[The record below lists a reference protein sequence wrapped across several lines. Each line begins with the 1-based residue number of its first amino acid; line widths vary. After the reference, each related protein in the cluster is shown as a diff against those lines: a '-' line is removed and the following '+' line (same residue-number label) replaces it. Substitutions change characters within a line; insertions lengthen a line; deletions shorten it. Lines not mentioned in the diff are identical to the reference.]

1 MDKLKLFLVGGFLG
15 SGKTTAIGQAVQ
27 YLLKDGRKVGV
38 ITNDQGV
45 QQVDTRFIMGQR
57 IPSGEVA
64 NGCFCCPY
72 NELEK
77 NLESLQQLE
86 QTEFIFAESVG
97 TCTDLAATVVNPLLS
112 FNPGRYE
119 IVLSIFADVR
129 LLVKFLGGGRSVFY
143 DTVEYI
149 FGR

>member
-1 MDKLKLFLVGGFLG
+1 MAKLELFLVGGFLG
-15 SGKTTAIGQAVQ
+15 SGKTTAIERAAR
-27 YLLKDGRKVGV
+27 YLLADGKKVGV

-45 QQVDTRFIMGQR
+45 QQVDTQFIKGQL

-64 NGCFCCPY
+64 NGCFCCQY

-112 FNPGRYE
+112 FNVGRYD

-129 LLVKFLGGGRSVFY
+129 LLVKFLEDGRS
-143 DTVEYI
+143 
-149 FGR
+149 